1 MGSCSLQG
9 EVTVSMFEFEEEP
22 AVHVARIKVVG
33 VGGAGG
39 SAINRMIDAG
49 LTGVDFIAVNTDAQV
64 LGYSK
69 SPVKVQIGAKLTRGL
84 GSGGDPEIGRKA
96 IEEDREKVLAELEE
110 SDMVFITCGEGGGT
124 GTGAAPIVADVA
136 KEVGALTVG
145 VGTKP
150 FDFEGRRRMHQAE
163 IGISELKNR
172 ADTLIVIPNQRLLSV
187 VGKQTPICEAFR
199 VADDVL
205 LQATRGVSDLV
216 TTPGLIN
223 LDFADVRTIMSE
235 RGDALLGTGVG
246 TGENRAVEAA
256 QEAIS
261 CPLLD
266 EITISG
272 ARGVLVNITGG
283 DDLTL
288 FEANEAASVI
298 AEASGGEAH
307 IIFGAVISPDANG
320 TVRVTVIATGL
331 NSEEESQAGEARG
344 PIDIHARRRED
355 LERPA
360 FKRRERSREQQ
371 VIVQRGKVDSFDQ
384 DDLEVPTFLRRQVD

>member
-1 MGSCSLQG
+1 
-9 EVTVSMFEFEEEP
+9 MFEFEEERTQ
-22 AVHVARIKVVG
+22 HLARIKVVG

-39 SAINRMIDAG
+39 SAINRMIEAG
-49 LTGVDFIAVNTDAQV
+49 LTGVDFVVVNTDVQV
-64 LGYSK
+64 LNYSK
-69 SPVKVQIGAKLTRGL
+69 AMGKVQIGAKLTRGL
-84 GSGGDPEIGRKA
+84 GSGGDPEIGRRA
-96 IEEDREKVLAELEE
+96 IEEDREKVAAELEG

-124 GTGAAPIVADVA
+124 GTGASPIVAEIA
-136 KEVGALTVG
+136 GETGALTVG
-145 VGTKP
+145 VVTKP
-150 FDFEGRRRMHQAE
+150 FDFEGRRRMQQAE
-163 IGISELKNR
+163 IGIAELKDR

-235 RGDALLGTGVG
+235 SGDALLGTGVG

-266 EITISG
+266 EITIEG
-272 ARGVLVNITGG
+272 ARGILVNITGG

-298 AEASGGEAH
+298 AQASGGEAH

-331 NSEEESQAGEARG
+331 NAGGEGETGQGQAPVDLRV
-344 PIDIHARRRED
+344 HRRDD
-355 LERPA
+355 LDRPT
-360 FKRRERSREQQ
+360 FKRRERSRDQQ
-371 VIVQRGKVDSFDQ
+371 VIVQRGKVNSFDQ
-384 DDLEVPTFLRRQVD
+384 DDLEVPTFLRRQID